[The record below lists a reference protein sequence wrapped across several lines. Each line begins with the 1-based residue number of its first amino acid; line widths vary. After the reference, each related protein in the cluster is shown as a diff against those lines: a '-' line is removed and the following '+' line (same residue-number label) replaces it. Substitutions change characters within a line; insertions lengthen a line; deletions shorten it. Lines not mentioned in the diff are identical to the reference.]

1 MSQKSVG
8 SVELAGTA
16 ERGASVAEF
25 AGSHT
30 GLHESD

>member
-8 SVELAGTA
+8 SLELAGTG
-16 ERGASVAEF
+16 EREASVAEF